1 MYDKQLIRY
10 SRHILLSDIEYE
22 GQLNLIN
29 GHILI
34 VGAGGLGSAAS
45 IYLAASGIGKIT
57 ICDFDIVDLSNLQ
70 RQILHTD
77 KCIGINKALSAKSS
91 LEIINPEVKIFAIEE
106 RLDIEQM
113 KKLANEVDVIIDC
126 SDNFLTRYSLN
137 QIAYDLKKPLVSGA
151 AIGFDGQVSV
161 FDFRDDDTPCYQCLF
176 PDTGE
181 KQELR
186 CSDHGVFSP
195 IVGIIGCTQA
205 AEAMKIILRV
215 GKSLM
220 GRLLILESKDMTW
233 KTLRVLKDPHCKVC
247 SNK

>member
-1 MYDKQLIRY
+1 MIDNQLNRY
-10 SRHILLSDIEYE
+10 SRHILLSEIEYE
-22 GQLNLIN
+22 GQLKLLNA
-29 GHILI
+29 HILI

-45 IYLAASGIGKIT
+45 IYLVASGIGKIT
-57 ICDFDIVDLSNLQ
+57 ICDFDNVDLSNLQ

-77 KCIGINKALSAKSS
+77 KCIGINKALSAKST
-91 LEIINPEVKIFAIEE
+91 LELINPEVKIYGIEE
-106 RLDIEQM
+106 RLDIDKM

-161 FDFRDDDTPCYQCLF
+161 FDFRVEDTPCYQCLF

-181 KQELR
+181 DEEFR
-186 CSDHGVFSP
+186 CSDYGVFSP

-205 AEAMKIILRV
+205 AEAMKIILNI

-220 GRLLILESKDMTW
+220 GRLLILE
-233 KTLRVLKDPHCKVC
+233 
-247 SNK
+247 

>member
-1 MYDKQLIRY
+1 MNDKQLIRY
-10 SRHILLSDIEYE
+10 SRHILLPGIEYE

-57 ICDFDIVDLSNLQ
+57 ICDFDNVDLSNLQ

-91 LEIINPEVKIFAIEE
+91 LELINPEVKIFGIEQ

-113 KKLANEVDVIIDC
+113 KKLADDVDVIIDC

-161 FDFRDDDTPCYQCLF
+161 FDFRDEDTPCYQCLF

-181 KQELR
+181 DQELR
-186 CSDHGVFSP
+186 CSDHGIFSP

-220 GRLLILESKDMTW
+220 GRLLILESKDMNW
-233 KTLRVLKDPHCKVC
+233 KTLKVPKDPHCKVC

>member
-1 MYDKQLIRY
+1 MIDKQLIRY
-10 SRHILLSDIEYE
+10 SRHILLPDIEYE
-22 GQLNLIN
+22 GQVNLIN
-29 GHILI
+29 SHILI
-34 VGAGGLGSAAS
+34 VGAGGLGSAAA
-45 IYLAASGIGKIT
+45 IYLASSGIGKIT

-77 KCIGINKALSAKSS
+77 KFIGINKAISAKST
-91 LEIINPEVKIFAIEE
+91 LEDINPEIKIFGIEK
-106 RLDIEQM
+106 RLDRNEMSQVA
-113 KKLANEVDVIIDC
+113 KEVDVIIDC

-161 FDFRDDDTPCYQCLF
+161 FDFRDKDTPCYQCLF
-176 PDTGE
+176 PDSGNDE
-181 KQELR
+181 ELR

-205 AEAMKIILRV
+205 AEAMKLILKV

-220 GRLLILESKDMTW
+220 GRLLILEAKDMDW
-233 KTLRVLKDPHCKVC
+233 KTLRVPKDPHCKVC
-247 SNK
+247 SNN

>member
-1 MYDKQLIRY
+1 MNDKQLIRY
-10 SRHILLSDIEYE
+10 SRHILLPDIEYE

-57 ICDFDIVDLSNLQ
+57 ICDFDNVDLSNLQ

-91 LEIINPEVKIFAIEE
+91 LELINPEVKIFGIEQ

-113 KKLANEVDVIIDC
+113 KKLADDVDVIIDC

-161 FDFRDDDTPCYQCLF
+161 FDFRDEDTPCYQCLF

-181 KQELR
+181 DQELR
-186 CSDHGVFSP
+186 CSDHGIFSP

-220 GRLLILESKDMTW
+220 GRLLILESKDMNW
-233 KTLRVLKDPHCKVC
+233 KTLKVPKDPYCKVC

>member
-1 MYDKQLIRY
+1 MNDKQLIRY
-10 SRHILLSDIEYE
+10 SRHILLPDIEYE

-57 ICDFDIVDLSNLQ
+57 ICDFDNVDLSNLQ

-91 LEIINPEVKIFAIEE
+91 LELINPEVKIFGIEQ

-113 KKLANEVDVIIDC
+113 KKLADDVDVIIDC

-161 FDFRDDDTPCYQCLF
+161 FDFRDEDTPCYQCLF

-181 KQELR
+181 DQELR
-186 CSDHGVFSP
+186 CSDHGIFSP

-220 GRLLILESKDMTW
+220 GRLLILESKDMNW
-233 KTLRVLKDPHCKVC
+233 KTLKVPKDPHCKVC

>member
-1 MYDKQLIRY
+1 MIDKKLIRY
-10 SRHILLSDIEYE
+10 SRHILLPDIEYE
-22 GQLNLIN
+22 GQVNLIN
-29 GHILI
+29 SHILI
-34 VGAGGLGSAAS
+34 VGAGGLGSAAA
-45 IYLAASGIGKIT
+45 IYLASSGIGKIT

-77 KCIGINKALSAKSS
+77 KFIGINKAISAKST
-91 LEIINPEVKIFAIEE
+91 LEDINPEIKIFGIEK
-106 RLDIEQM
+106 RLDRNEMSQVA
-113 KKLANEVDVIIDC
+113 KEVDVIIDC

-161 FDFRDDDTPCYQCLF
+161 FDFRDKDTPCYQCLF
-176 PDTGE
+176 PDSGNDE
-181 KQELR
+181 ELR

-205 AEAMKIILRV
+205 AEAMKLILKV

-220 GRLLILESKDMTW
+220 GRLLILEAKDMDW
-233 KTLRVLKDPHCKVC
+233 KTLRVPKDPHCKVC
-247 SNK
+247 SNN

>member
-1 MYDKQLIRY
+1 MIDNQLIRY
-10 SRHILLSDIEYE
+10 SRHILLPEIEFE
-22 GQLNLIN
+22 GQLNILN

-45 IYLAASGIGKIT
+45 IYLVASGIGKIT
-57 ICDFDIVDLSNLQ
+57 ICDFDNVDLSNLQ

-77 KCIGINKALSAKSS
+77 KSIGINKAVSAKST
-91 LEIINPEVKIFAIEE
+91 LELINPEVKVFGVKE

-161 FDFRDDDTPCYQCLF
+161 FDFRNNDTPCYQCLF
-176 PDTGE
+176 PDTGKDE
-181 KQELR
+181 ELR

-205 AEAMKIILRV
+205 AEAMKILLVI

-220 GRLLILESKDMTW
+220 GRLLILESKDMNW
-233 KTLRVLKDPHCKVC
+233 KTLKVPKDPHCKVC

>member
-1 MYDKQLIRY
+1 MNDKQLIRY
-10 SRHILLSDIEYE
+10 SRHILLPDIEYE

-57 ICDFDIVDLSNLQ
+57 ICDFDDVDLSNLQ
-70 RQILHTD
+70 RQILYTD
-77 KCIGINKALSAKSS
+77 KCVGINKALSAKST
-91 LEIINPEVKIFAIEE
+91 LENINPEVKIFGIQEK
-106 RLDIEQM
+106 LDIKEM
-113 KKLANEVDVIIDC
+113 KKVAKEVDVIIDC

-161 FDFRDDDTPCYQCLF
+161 FDFRDKNTPCYQCLF
-176 PDTGE
+176 PDSGE
-181 KQELR
+181 DEELR

-195 IVGIIGCTQA
+195 LVGIIGCTQA
-205 AEAMKIILRV
+205 AEAMKLILKV
-215 GKSLM
+215 GNSLM
-220 GRLLILESKDMTW
+220 GRLLILESKNMDW
-233 KTLRVLKDPHCKVC
+233 KTLKVPKDPHCTVC
-247 SNK
+247 SNN

>member
-1 MYDKQLIRY
+1 MTDNQLIRY
-10 SRHILLSDIEYE
+10 SRHILLPDIEYE

-29 GHILI
+29 SHILI

-57 ICDFDIVDLSNLQ
+57 ICDFDTVDLSNLQ

-77 KCIGINKALSAKSS
+77 RRLGINKALSAKST
-91 LEIINPEVKIFAIEE
+91 LEAINPEVKIFGIEE
-106 RLDIEQM
+106 RLDAEKM
-113 KKLANEVDVIIDC
+113 KKLAYEVDVIIDC

-161 FDFRDDDTPCYQCLF
+161 FDFRDENTPCYQCLF
-176 PDTGE
+176 PDTSE
-181 KQELR
+181 DEELR

-205 AEAMKIILRV
+205 AEAMKIILKV

-220 GRLLILESKDMTW
+220 GRLLILESKGMNW
-233 KTLRVLKDPHCKVC
+233 KNFKVPKDPQCKVC

>member
-1 MYDKQLIRY
+1 MIDKQLIRY
-10 SRHILLSDIEYE
+10 SRHILLHDIEYE

-29 GHILI
+29 SHILV

-45 IYLAASGIGKIT
+45 IYLAASGVGKIT
-57 ICDFDIVDLSNLQ
+57 ICDFDNVDLSNLQ

-77 KCIGINKALSAKSS
+77 KFIGRNKALSAKSA
-91 LEIINPEVKIFAIEE
+91 LKEINPEVEIFGIEKK
-106 RLDIEQM
+106 LDIESM
-113 KKLANEVDVIIDC
+113 KGVARKVDVIIDC

-137 QIAYDLKKPLVSGA
+137 KIAYDLKKPLVSGA

-161 FDFRDDDTPCYQCLF
+161 FDFRNHDTPCYQCLF

-181 KQELR
+181 DEELR

-205 AEAMKIILRV
+205 AEAMKLILKV

-220 GRLLILESKDMTW
+220 GRLLILESKDMNW
-233 KTLRVLKDPHCKVC
+233 KTLKVIKDGGCKVC